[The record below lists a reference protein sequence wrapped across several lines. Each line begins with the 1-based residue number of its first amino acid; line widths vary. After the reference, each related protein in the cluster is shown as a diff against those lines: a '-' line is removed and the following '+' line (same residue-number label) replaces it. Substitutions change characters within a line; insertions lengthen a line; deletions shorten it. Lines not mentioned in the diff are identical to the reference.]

1 MGATT
6 IVVGYDRSDQAL
18 PALKWAA
25 NEARLRGSTLEVIH
39 AWSKANHVIAQ
50 PLKDPEHA
58 RKALQDQ
65 IEVDVRALLEM
76 PDLDLVVNVVAD
88 DRPSHA
94 LAVASARAALLVVC
108 SQGRSASVAHVLH
121 SAAQQLVETARCPL
135 VIIPPKGRDRAT
147 VGFDATQVADA
158 REAALS
164 A

>member
-1 MGATT
+1 MADT
-6 IVVGYDRSDQAL
+6 IIVGYDRSDQAV
-18 PALKWAA
+18 PALRWAA
-25 NEARLRGSTLEVIH
+25 NEARLRGATLEVVH

-58 RKALQDQ
+58 RKALQDKLED
-65 IEVDVRALLEM
+65 EVRTLLG
-76 PDLDLVVNVVAD
+76 PTDLHLVVNVVAD

-94 LAVASARAALLVVC
+94 LAVASARAVLLVVG

-135 VIIPPKGRDRAT
+135 VIIPPKGRERAT
-147 VGFDATQVADA
+147 AGLDAAVLAAA

-164 A
+164 G